1 MGNKRASRFLIDKI
15 DERLGSVEKEIKFDI
30 AVVIAGIA
38 LTVAGMTGFVIDN
51 GKHPGF
57 CTICLMLSITGVCFA
72 YVMTKEYIA
81 DCKIENRKTKQNKRS
96 NKV

>member
-38 LTVAGMTGFVIDN
+38 LTVAGMISFVIDN

-81 DCKIENRKTKQNKRS
+81 DCKKEKSQN
-96 NKV
+96 

>member
-15 DERLGSVEKEIKFDI
+15 DECLGSVEKEIKFDI

-38 LTVAGMTGFVIDN
+38 LTVAGMIGFVIDN
-51 GKHPGF
+51 GRHPGF

-81 DCKIENRKTKQNKRS
+81 DCKKEKSQNQAK
-96 NKV
+96 

>member
-30 AVVIAGIA
+30 AVIIAGIA
-38 LTVAGMTGFVIDN
+38 LTVAGMTGFIIDN

-57 CTICLMLSITGVCFA
+57 CTICLMLSIAGVCFA
-72 YVMTKEYIA
+72 YVMTKEYIS
-81 DCKIENRKTKQNKRS
+81 DCKKKKSQLPGK
-96 NKV
+96 

>member
-38 LTVAGMTGFVIDN
+38 LTVAGMTGFIID
-51 GKHPGF
+51 
-57 CTICLMLSITGVCFA
+57 LSLIH
-72 YVMTKEYIA
+72 I
-81 DCKIENRKTKQNKRS
+81 
-96 NKV
+96 